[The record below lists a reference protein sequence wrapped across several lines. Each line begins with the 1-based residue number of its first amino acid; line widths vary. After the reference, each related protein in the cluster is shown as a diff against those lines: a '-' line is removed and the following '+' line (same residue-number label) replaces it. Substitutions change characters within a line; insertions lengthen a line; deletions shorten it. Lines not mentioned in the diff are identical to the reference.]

1 MHERC
6 LKLSESIESFPILIY
21 HRMKYLVFFLFSV
34 LVLTSCIN
42 DNPPIG
48 MSPRIFRGT
57 SAWKAV
63 KAIMK
68 DDTCALA
75 KELNINPDLRHV
87 TDPYYGYTILS
98 TAILNNKI
106 NSVEKLLKFGF
117 DPNYINDSLNLTR
130 ESPVIHAVSFTSTSP
145 KILELVLKY
154 GGDPNAYQAFQK
166 YKGELVP
173 FEMHAI
179 TFVAK
184 RHDIES
190 TRLLLEYGAEVN
202 PPTGC
207 TPVNVACSLS
217 IDNLLYLLE
226 HGADP
231 YEKFYYVDDSTEY
244 RTVADRL
251 RWRVFPLDSKE
262 YQIKLKVIKFLED
275 KGLNYRETK
284 IPDKVLK
291 RIIDEYPDTW
301 EEYIKVY

>member
-1 MHERC
+1 
-6 LKLSESIESFPILIY
+6 
-21 HRMKYLVFFLFSV
+21 MKYFVIIILSIIA
-34 LVLTSCIN
+34 LTSCID

-48 MSPRIFRGT
+48 MSPRIFRDT
-57 SAWKAV
+57 PAWKAV

-75 KELNINPDLRHV
+75 KELNNNPSLVHV
-87 TDPYYGYTILS
+87 TDPYYGYTILT

-106 NSVEKLLKFGF
+106 KSTEKLLKFGF
-117 DPNYINDSLNLTR
+117 DPNYINDSLNVER
-130 ESPVIHAVSFTSTSP
+130 SSPVIDAVNFTSTSP

-166 YKGELVP
+166 YNGKLVP

-190 TRLLLEYGAEVN
+190 TKLLLEYGADVN

-207 TPVNVACSLS
+207 TPVNIACSLS

-251 RWRVFPLDSKE
+251 RWRIFPLIQKN
-262 YQIKLKVIKFLED
+262 I
-275 KGLNYRETK
+275 R
-284 IPDKVLK
+284 
-291 RIIDEYPDTW
+291 
-301 EEYIKVY
+301 